1 MQVVPR
7 GQQWSATATDAGP
20 VLAWT
25 NDLGFVALDGFG
37 MSDFFADGLN
47 EAGLSV
53 ATLWLPETSLPG
65 APEAGDDP
73 AVDFVNLAGWLLG
86 TCRTVDEVKAA
97 LGTVRIWNAPVRALW
112 PSGRPVPPQ
121 AEPLLDAV
129 FTEHLSVHDAHGG
142 DLVVEFLDGRMHVH
156 DNSIGVLTNSP
167 TYPWHVT
174 NLRNYLGL
182 TTVEDQPYNLMGM
195 PVKPTGN
202 GTGLRGLPGDVTP
215 PSRFVRA
222 TVLTQAVDGAMDALA
237 AVNQAFHSLDLVSV
251 PRRPRLRRLHTR
263 SWYVVRD
270 HDAPALYTRSYYG
283 WTTDCHDLAASA
295 SLLRARAVP
304 SPSLPADRPQPCG
317 QWPVLCHR
325 QRVRR
330 GVLRQADRP
339 GSPRR
344 AASEGRRRRRRRG
357 TAGLRA
363 PRGTPWDP
371 AATPRRTCARGR
383 RCARA
388 SR

>member
-1 MQVVPR
+1 MCTDLRFVRLDQLHVSARTLDFAFELGSQVQVVPR
-7 GQQWSATATDAGP
+7 GQAWKATATDAGP
-20 VLAWT
+20 VLTWT

-37 MSDFFADGLN
+37 MSDFFGDGLN

-53 ATLWLPETSLPG
+53 ATLWLPETSLPTVP
-65 APEAGDDP
+65 AAGDDP

-86 TCRTVDEVKAA
+86 TCRTVEDVKAA
-97 LGTVRIWNAPVRALW
+97 LASVRIWNAPVRALW
-112 PSGRPVPPQ
+112 PSDRPVPPQ

-142 DLVVEFLDGRMHVH
+142 DLVVEFLDGQMHLH

-222 TVLTQAVDGAMDALA
+222 TVLTQAVEGAMDARA

-251 PRRPRLRRLHTR
+251 PRRLAASGDYTQ
-263 SWYVVRD
+263 WYVVRD
-270 HDAPALYTRSYYG
+270 HDAPALYVRSYDG
-283 WTTDCHDLAASA
+283 WTTDCHDLAALGVA
-295 SLLRARAVP
+295 SE
-304 SPSLPADRPQPCG
+304 G
-317 QWPVLCHR
+317 
-325 QRVRR
+325 
-330 GVLRQADRP
+330 
-339 GSPRR
+339 PRR
-344 AASEGRRRRRRRG
+344 ALALP
-357 TAGLRA
+357 AG
-363 PRGTPWDP
+363 
-371 AATPRRTCARGR
+371 
-383 RCARA
+383 
-388 SR
+388 